1 MRRLF
6 FICFLSACFL
16 SGSVFYGQGG
26 FAAAIA
32 AQDDQSQQEQTDKEA
47 AEPKKLTRGER
58 RRQRVMERYEATGE
72 REACIPMRRLGSS
85 IVFDD
90 QTIFFEGRGKRGYLN
105 KLPAK
110 CIGLAREERF
120 AYANSF
126 GSLCRGD
133 IITVLDSFGRA
144 WGSCG
149 VGHFD
154 EMVKKPK
161 DDDSKK

>member
-1 MRRLF
+1 MVG
-6 FICFLSACFL
+6 
-16 SGSVFYGQGG
+16 SGLHGQGG
-26 FAAAIA
+26 FVAPVA
-32 AQDDQSQQEQTDKEA
+32 AQDNPTPNEQSEEDE
-47 AEPKKLTRGER
+47 AEPEKLTRGER
-58 RRQRVMERYEATGE
+58 RRQRIMERYEATGE
-72 REACIPMRRLGSS
+72 SEACIPMRRLGSS

-149 VGHFD
+149 VGHFE

-161 DDDSKK
+161 DDSGEK